1 MSKVVFAVQYEIEA
15 AKRDVYLAALPELK
29 SLISAEGLESYG
41 VYEIKGK
48 PNNFEEIFIF
58 SSYEA
63 YDAYDDAEN
72 ERLSVLISKIESLK
86 VNNTSKYNVLTEVTS
101 G

>member
-1 MSKVVFAVQYEIEA
+1 MSKVIFAVQYEIEA
-15 AKRDVYLAALPELK
+15 SKRDAFLASLPELK
-29 SLISAEGLESYG
+29 SLIKADGLESYS

-48 PNNFEEIFIF
+48 ANSFEEMFVF

-86 VNNTSKYNVLTEVTS
+86 VNNTTKYNVLTEVS
-101 G
+101 SD